1 MKKVVS
7 CILAIL
13 SFMLVANG
21 QVAAEGKDEMITK
34 DYSIT
39 LPPVSCD
46 CKIIVKITA
55 QYMYN
60 EARKMCKCLDIT
72 YDIIKSDPHYKMNV
86 DLCRNNPTD
95 DRGGARIYIDTHCPK
110 GKIVKLIIFM
120 NFDHTGKAE
129 HEIATVG

>member
-21 QVAAEGKDEMITK
+21 QVATAGEDKMITK

-39 LPPVSCD
+39 LPASRD
-46 CKIIVKITA
+46 CKIVVKITA

-60 EARKMCKCLDIT
+60 KASNKCKCLDIT
-72 YDIIKSDPHYKMNV
+72 YDIIESDPHYKINV
-86 DLCRNNPTD
+86 DLCRNNLTD
-95 DRGGARIYIDTHCPK
+95 DRGGARIYINTHCPT
-110 GKIVKLIIFM
+110 GKIDKLIIFM

-129 HEIATVG
+129 HKITVG

>member
-21 QVAAEGKDEMITK
+21 QVAAAGEDKIITK
-34 DYSIT
+34 NYSIT
-39 LPPVSCD
+39 LPASCD
-46 CKIIVKITA
+46 CKIVVKITA

-60 EARKMCKCLDIT
+60 EASNKCKCLDIT
-72 YDIIKSDPHYKMNV
+72 YDIIESDPHYKINV
-86 DLCRNNPTD
+86 DLCRNNLTS
-95 DRGGARIYIDTHCPK
+95 DRGGARIYIDTHSPK
-110 GKIVKLIIFM
+110 GKIDKLIIFM

-129 HEIATVG
+129 HKITVG

>member
-21 QVAAEGKDEMITK
+21 QVTAAGEDKIITK
-34 DYSIT
+34 NYSIT
-39 LPPVSCD
+39 LPVSCD
-46 CKIIVKITA
+46 CKIVVKVTA

-72 YDIIKSDPHYKMNV
+72 YDIIESDPRYKINV
-86 DLCRNNPTD
+86 DLCRNNLTD
-95 DRGGARIYIDTHCPK
+95 NRGGARIYINTHCPT
-110 GKIVKLIIFM
+110 GKIDKLIIFM

-129 HEIATVG
+129 HKITVG

>member
-39 LPPVSCD
+39 LPASCD
-46 CKIIVKITA
+46 CKIVVKVTA

-72 YDIIKSDPHYKMNV
+72 YDIIESNPHYKINV
-86 DLCRNNPTD
+86 DLCRNNLTS
-95 DRGGARIYIDTHCPK
+95 DRGGARIYDTHCPT
-110 GKIVKLIIFM
+110 GKIDKLIIFM
-120 NFDHTGKAE
+120 NFDHTGTAE
-129 HEIATVG
+129 HKITVG

>member
-39 LPPVSCD
+39 LPASCD
-46 CKIIVKITA
+46 CKIVVKVTA
-55 QYMYN
+55 QYRYN
-60 EARKMCKCLDIT
+60 EARKLCSCSDLT
-72 YDIIKSDPHYKMNV
+72 YDKIKSEAGYETKV
-86 DLCRNNPTD
+86 RTSTNNPLSD
-95 DRGGARIYIDTHCPK
+95 FGGARIYIDTHCPT
-110 GKIVKLIIFM
+110 GKIDKLIIFM

-129 HEIATVG
+129 HKITVG

>member
-21 QVAAEGKDEMITK
+21 QVAAAGEDKMITK

-39 LPPVSCD
+39 LPASRD
-46 CKIIVKITA
+46 CKIVVKITA

-60 EARKMCKCLDIT
+60 MYNEASNKCKCLDIT
-72 YDIIKSDPHYKMNV
+72 YDIIES
-86 DLCRNNPTD
+86 
-95 DRGGARIYIDTHCPK
+95 
-110 GKIVKLIIFM
+110 
-120 NFDHTGKAE
+120 DHTTK
-129 HEIATVG
+129 

>member
-39 LPPVSCD
+39 LPASRD
-46 CKIIVKITA
+46 CKIVVKVTA

-72 YDIIKSDPHYKMNV
+72 YDIIESNPHYKINV
-86 DLCRNNPTD
+86 DLCRNNLTS
-95 DRGGARIYIDTHCPK
+95 DRGGARIYIDTHCPT
-110 GKIVKLIIFM
+110 GKIDKLIIFM

-129 HEIATVG
+129 HKITVG

>member
-21 QVAAEGKDEMITK
+21 QVAAAGEDKMITK

-39 LPPVSCD
+39 LPASRD
-46 CKIIVKITA
+46 CKIVVKITA

-60 EARKMCKCLDIT
+60 EASNKCKCLDIT
-72 YDIIKSDPHYKMNV
+72 YDIIESNPHYKINV
-86 DLCRNNPTD
+86 DLCRNNLTS
-95 DRGGARIYIDTHCPK
+95 DRGGARIYIDTHCPT
-110 GKIVKLIIFM
+110 GKIDKLIIFM
-120 NFDHTGKAE
+120 NFDHTGKVE
-129 HEIATVG
+129 YEIATVG

>member
-21 QVAAEGKDEMITK
+21 QVAAAGEDKMITK

-39 LPPVSCD
+39 LPASCD
-46 CKIIVKITA
+46 CKIVVKVTA

-60 EARKMCKCLDIT
+60 EASNKCKCLDIT
-72 YDIIKSDPHYKMNV
+72 YDIIESDPHYKINV
-86 DLCRNNPTD
+86 DLCRNNLTD
-95 DRGGARIYIDTHCPK
+95 DRGGARIYINTHCPTS
-110 GKIVKLIIFM
+110 KIDKLIIFM

-129 HEIATVG
+129 HKITVG